1 MDRQTIIRVLLADD
15 HAVVRKGIREFLEA
29 NEDIEIVA
37 EASDGEQALAYAME
51 LQPDVAVLD
60 IQMPHLTGI
69 EVTARLHTEYP
80 DIKVLILTAYDYDPY
95 ILSALRA
102 GASGYVMKTARAED
116 LVQAVRTVCEG
127 GSALDPLVTR
137 KMVAHLTHT
146 GLYSDQNHILEL
158 PSEREMDVLRLV
170 ARGLSN
176 RGIAAAL
183 NISPRTVQGH
193 LANLFEKLGVSTRT
207 EAALLAVK
215 MGWVALEE

>member
-1 MDRQTIIRVLLADD
+1 MEKQPAIRVLLADD

-69 EVTARLHTEYP
+69 EVTSRLHTECP
-80 DIKVLILTAYDYDPY
+80 DVKVLILTAYDYDPY
-95 ILSALRA
+95 ILSALKA
-102 GASGYVMKTARAED
+102 GASGYVIKTARAED

-146 GLYSDQNHILEL
+146 SLYSDQNHILEL
-158 PSEREMDVLRLV
+158 PSEREMEVLRLV
-170 ARGLSN
+170 VRGLSN
-176 RGIAAAL
+176 RGIATDL

-193 LANLFEKLGVSTRT
+193 LANLFEKLGVGTRT